1 MTLFG
6 FPAFGSHLDLMWS
19 NIDLRWDIPLDPT
32 ELSHHPVEKEKVVRA
47 NLGIRKDVN
56 FWGKI
61 KKDQTHPNPRST
73 EVNTFEPIEHVHIL
87 LQVHLTNLTKS
98 FWNCYLIPSIEF
110 QFEMIIRLI
119 PSCKEQQILPP
130 QSLQSCRSPASAFPG
145 GPVCNQEE
153 EDDGYNYYDDDGDG
167 NDDFDDD
174 EWHLVRQS
182 TRWTQ
187 LETGTLKKI
196 HDPNK
201 MCERHINCYHTCIAP
216 YLLLE

>member
-1 MTLFG
+1 M
-6 FPAFGSHLDLMWS
+6 DL
-19 NIDLRWDIPLDPT
+19 
-32 ELSHHPVEKEKVVRA
+32 
-47 NLGIRKDVN
+47 
-56 FWGKI
+56 
-61 KKDQTHPNPRST
+61 
-73 EVNTFEPIEHVHIL
+73 
-87 LQVHLTNLTKS
+87 
-98 FWNCYLIPSIEF
+98 
-110 QFEMIIRLI
+110 
-119 PSCKEQQILPP
+119 
-130 QSLQSCRSPASAFPG
+130 
-145 GPVCNQEE
+145 E

>member
-1 MTLFG
+1 
-6 FPAFGSHLDLMWS
+6 
-19 NIDLRWDIPLDPT
+19 
-32 ELSHHPVEKEKVVRA
+32 
-47 NLGIRKDVN
+47 
-56 FWGKI
+56 
-61 KKDQTHPNPRST
+61 
-73 EVNTFEPIEHVHIL
+73 
-87 LQVHLTNLTKS
+87 
-98 FWNCYLIPSIEF
+98 
-110 QFEMIIRLI
+110 MIIRLI

-187 LETGTLKKI
+187 LETGMLKKMHYPI
-196 HDPNK
+196 K